1 MTVLVRGIWV
11 VGGVMGGGDSHA
23 RTKEGGVYGAG
34 GASHACTAMED
45 VGVVGGNA
53 EKGLT
58 PNHACAEG
66 DDTGE
71 GERGHTHAVEGG
83 SGILRSTG
91 KIGLRLC

>member
-1 MTVLVRGIWV
+1 
-11 VGGVMGGGDSHA
+11 MGGGDSHA

-66 DDTGE
+66 DDTGGGNE
-71 GERGHTHAVEGG
+71 VTPTPWREAAASYAVPG
-83 SGILRSTG
+83 R
-91 KIGLRLC
+91 